1 MGLLNKARAF
11 KTEPQK
17 KEAMPKV
24 SDKQPDTIILK
35 TSYAAGKVIETDF
48 DILYKLVLSKEKVK
62 LSEITK
68 LFSISKEK
76 AEQWIQI
83 LDERG
88 LVKIHYPAMGEP
100 EVHTA
105 NVKTQK

>member
-1 MGLLNKARAF
+1 MGLLNKARGF

-17 KEAMPKV
+17 TVTLPNTP
-24 SDKQPDTIILK
+24 DKQPEAIPTK
-35 TSYAAGKVIETDF
+35 TAYIASKVIETDF
-48 DILYKLVLSKEKVK
+48 DVLYKLVLSKEKVK
-62 LSEITK
+62 LSEIIK
-68 LFSISKEK
+68 LFKISKEK

-100 EVHTA
+100 EVHTTNA
-105 NVKTQK
+105 KTQK